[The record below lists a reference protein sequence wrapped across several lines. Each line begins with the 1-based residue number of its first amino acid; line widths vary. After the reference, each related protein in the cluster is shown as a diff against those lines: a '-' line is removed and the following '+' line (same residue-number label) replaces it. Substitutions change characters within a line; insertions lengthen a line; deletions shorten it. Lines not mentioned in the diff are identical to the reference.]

1 MKKFTREEI
10 AKILVANQ
18 SAEFDTTGV
27 TYYLH
32 LTDDGASQIS
42 ADRADATFT
51 ASAAPADYGW
61 TQEEWDAMESPEAIY
76 DRETLSDPAFAA
88 IVDSLTE
95 QANTYLEGEDA

>member
-1 MKKFTREEI
+1 MKKFTRGEI

-51 ASAAPADYGW
+51 ASAAPADYGY
-61 TQEEWDAMESPEAIY
+61 TQEEWDTMVSTEDIY
-76 DRETLSDPAFAA
+76 DCEVLTDPAFAA

>member
-1 MKKFTREEI
+1 MKKFTREGI

-32 LTDDGASQIS
+32 LTDDGASQICV
-42 ADRADATFT
+42 DRADATFT

>member
-27 TYYLH
+27 TYYIH
-32 LTDDGASQIS
+32 LTENGDSQPFVYGA
-42 ADRADATFT
+42 AATFT